1 MSELVFEVSQEAEG
15 GYVAECLTEG
25 IFTQADNWEDLRRNV
40 KEATAAYF
48 FDRTER
54 PSAIRLRLIRDEVLA
69 YG

>member
-1 MSELVFEVSQEAEG
+1 MSELVFEVSQEADG
-15 GYVAECLTEG
+15 GFVAECLTEG
-25 IFTQADNWEDLRRNV
+25 IFTQADNWEELRQSV